1 MGAHTHSFQKGI
13 TNKHNMES
21 SVKVAK
27 HSPTV
32 FRTINK
38 LIFGI
43 GNYQWPNSRESVG
56 IRALESL
63 RSGVG
68 WRWNRVNSL
77 HTDFAQKADI
87 ALAKPLSY
95 EALHSHRAFLRVQ
108 KQFNMAPQDVLIVYP
123 DMNLEPGEIN
133 FSAGG
138 KGDEL
143 FLAPF
148 QEILGSDDFQRVA
161 IGIGKQGLR
170 SDIILPTAL
179 NTNNGLLLKQ
189 YLANCFPEEVEAM
202 MAERTIPSVVDILRE
217 NAGITL

>member
-1 MGAHTHSFQKGI
+1 
-13 TNKHNMES
+13 
-21 SVKVAK
+21 
-27 HSPTV
+27 
-32 FRTINK
+32 
-38 LIFGI
+38 
-43 GNYQWPNSRESVG
+43 
-56 IRALESL
+56 
-63 RSGVG
+63 
-68 WRWNRVNSL
+68 VNSL

-138 KGDEL
+138 KGYLLSLFWLVCVFFCNKKLFSFCFYRDEL